1 MASDCIVRPLQ
12 TRGCFGFGHRTAYLA
27 IAYFDSFLLRR
38 RVDVIYP
45 RRRFKKK
52 LLFFF
57 FKKASAFGDQRANE
71 CLTPG
76 LALV

>member
-12 TRGCFGFGHRTAYLA
+12 TRGCFSFGHRTAYLA

-45 RRRFKKK
+45 RRRLKKNFCFFKKK
-52 LLFFF
+52 
-57 FKKASAFGDQRANE
+57 
-71 CLTPG
+71 
-76 LALV
+76 

>member
-12 TRGCFGFGHRTAYLA
+12 TRGCFSFGHRTAYLA

-45 RRRFKKK
+45 RRRLKKTFV
-52 LLFFF
+52 FF
-57 FKKASAFGDQRANE
+57 
-71 CLTPG
+71 
-76 LALV
+76 

>member
-45 RRRFKKK
+45 RRRLKKTFVFSK
-52 LLFFF
+52 KIKPLLLGTN
-57 FKKASAFGDQRANE
+57 ARMNA
-71 CLTPG
+71 
-76 LALV
+76 

>member
-38 RVDVIYP
+38 RVDVFYLSAP
-45 RRRFKKK
+45 PYKKNFCFFEKKK
-52 LLFFF
+52 
-57 FKKASAFGDQRANE
+57 KKRSLCFWGPTRE
-71 CLTPG
+71 
-76 LALV
+76 